1 MTRQVEQQLP
11 AQDDSSQIANVGKLV
26 EEMELKMRNL
36 IRTVPP
42 PLQILVLLSHMIR
55 C

>member
-36 IRTVPP
+36 LRTVPSISVP
-42 PLQILVLLSHMIR
+42 PICCFFDI
-55 C
+55 